1 MRESTDRISVA
12 LHGDDATERVAAM
25 RIVENADAFRRWE
38 IEHVTLMRDVAEN
51 TQLTAQ
57 VGVLK
62 RTTLSL
68 VHGKALFEHLK
79 THEVRGADRNAL
91 MRHFYPTRGYTSAM
105 VAEHG
110 SYLRKTCSFL
120 CTSHVGT
127 DVAHDES
134 FLDPMEHYQALYAQY
149 FDLYCRVNVQEE
161 GVDSASE
168 RSLLPLLKHQLSEW
182 RWAILNPREAAPRIR
197 REREIRTATGDTTR
211 LPTLQVRGLRQG

>member
-12 LHGDDATERVAAM
+12 LHGDDDVERVAAM
-25 RIVENADAFRRWE
+25 RIVENPDAFRRWE
-38 IEHVTLMRDVAEN
+38 IEHVTIMRDVAEN

-62 RTTLSL
+62 RTSLSL

-79 THEVRGADRNAL
+79 NHEVRGADRNAL
-91 MRHFYPTRGYTSAM
+91 MRHFYPTRGYTAAM

-127 DVAHDES
+127 DVAHDET

-149 FDLYCRVNVQEE
+149 FELYCRVHVNE

-168 RSLLPLLKHQLSEW
+168 KALLPLLKHQLSEW
-182 RWAILNPREAAPRIR
+182 RWAILNPRQAAPRIR

-211 LPTLQVRGLRQG
+211 LPILKLGTLRHE